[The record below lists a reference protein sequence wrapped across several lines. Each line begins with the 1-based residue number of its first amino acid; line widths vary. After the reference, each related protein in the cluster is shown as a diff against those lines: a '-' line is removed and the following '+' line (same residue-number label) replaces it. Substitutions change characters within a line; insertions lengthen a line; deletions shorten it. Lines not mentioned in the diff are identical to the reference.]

1 MDERHITL
9 QTLWDAIEQFK
20 TDMLTHFDVKSDS
33 IHSSL
38 SSIQNSLSTLGDQV
52 NLLEQRVSANEDNVQ
67 VCVTRIQQLEKDN
80 SYLIDKV
87 DNLENRSR
95 RYNLRFVG
103 VQESSEG
110 NDITGFM
117 SRLIPQL
124 LGQDNFPT
132 LPIIEWAH
140 RSPTVHQSGRASL
153 RPVMV
158 KLLNFQ
164 DKLKILRIA
173 REKKLE
179 YNGTRVYIYPDFS
192 ADLIKRRRSFDPV
205 KRKLRELNMKY
216 FLRYPCT
223 LCVLVDG
230 KQQRFNCHKEAE
242 AVFMSS

>member
-1 MDERHITL
+1 
-9 QTLWDAIEQFK
+9 
-20 TDMLTHFDVKSDS
+20 MLTHFDVNRLH
-33 IHSSL
+33 HSSL

-67 VCVTRIQQLEKDN
+67 VCVTRIQQTEKDN

-140 RSPTVHQSGRASL
+140 RSPTVRQSGRASL

-192 ADLIKRRRSFDPV
+192 ADLIKRCRSFDPV
-205 KRKLRELNMKY
+205 KRKLRELNIKY